1 MQRQK
6 SSITHLT
13 IATIT
18 RVLSWGKFMMSDPNY
33 RWTQTD
39 TQTMGMLADEIRR
52 LRHQKYLLSSK
63 HITIKRK

>member
-18 RVLSWGKFMMSDPNY
+18 RVLSWGKFMMSDPEY
-33 RWTQTD
+33 RWIATD
-39 TQTMGMLADEIRR
+39 TTTMGLLADEIRR
-52 LRHQKYLLSSK
+52 LRHQNYLLDSK
-63 HITIKRK
+63 RLIKKK